1 MRLRYLPLLCA
12 LVLPACM
19 TTAER
24 AARMQAEV
32 DEMIAVYGPACE
44 KLGYQRDEDGWRAC
58 VLNLSMT
65 DELRRAAYPTTS
77 TCIGHRGFF
86 HCSSF

>member
-1 MRLRYLPLLCA
+1 MILRYLLLLCA
-12 LVLPACM
+12 LVLPACT

-32 DEMIAVYGPACE
+32 DEMVAVYGPACE
-44 KLGYQRDEDGWRAC
+44 KLGYKRDEDPWRAC
-58 VLNLSMT
+58 VLNLST
-65 DELRRAAYPTTS
+65 KDELRRAAYPATR